1 MADIAEQICLAVD
14 QIVTERLKS
23 INFDHTEV
31 ATIIDN
37 THAANFQYT
46 CSNGSAQYVAYSK
59 DTTFKIN
66 DSVQVTIPN
75 NDYTQQKVIIGRYVA
90 KDATPYVFTQPFNT
104 IIDVSTNLFDDNEN
118 VIQGNLLANEDY
130 DLAPFNEEFKSYD
143 ISRKEIH
150 LWNKVFDGGYK
161 GFNRL
166 GIQGQFRSWIS
177 SFKTT
182 NGNYGYRLEVLSSN
196 GDIIEIDENNN
207 NAPTYED
214 YVKDV
219 ASLYSNL
226 LKKTTDESLN
236 EVLVSLPEE
245 WYIKVK
251 DVLKLAATQDG
262 FKNAFIEEYNKAEK
276 YSETQKDMIYALLYA
291 NAQITELYLDSSDMF
306 GNPYNYQS
314 FNEEEK
320 VFDISTIGKIMG
332 VFLFFYEDSG
342 SFYNSDKEYIPY
354 YNLLGTIKKKLNSNL
369 FTKDPYIC
377 LGYDLSGFKEE
388 QAILYSL
395 DNDTY
400 INKDNV
406 PKEKNQKHIRLRWLH
421 EYDNGEIKVITE
433 SSELE
438 DYEIRW
444 YRFQMGHPSADEY
457 SGVYWERVNV
467 PEVVKETIPLDEIN
481 KLQTFYLLFHW
492 IPGYIGSRYA
502 DEGIYCN
509 ANTFTPEYKNVGKIK
524 YSGAF
529 SHMSYW
535 TDECIANYGIPR
547 DLADH
552 AFIGYTTSAITK
564 YVDQT
569 WYDIFKQ
576 GFVFHD
582 TKYQGSDYYKD
593 FYTGEQFSTPSG
605 CMHKIGFWEKF
616 TLAYR
621 LYWMYPDQFD
631 LLLPNNFW
639 KKGGINPTS
648 AFDQFG
654 KWSDFSSKNIYEDIS
669 YSSDGKLLSDNS
681 GLKFNVSSM
690 TAPFRNLLSLFADS
704 FGEWGYIMDDYGCLD
719 YVPVNE
725 SVRNYLFTATENF
738 YKKLDDPTY
747 ERVID
752 QDPFSYLLDPRT
764 NTDSEQVKVIILYN
778 GKVIRSNI
786 ITFYSETQ
794 AANIATAELLA
805 GLSVWCKDGSYGNY
819 CIYGQNNNLLN
830 ESKTNEVLT
839 LEARFADRELLQTSA
854 DVDKE
859 SPLLTEAKEIQWEFP
874 LNGTMIILHGFN
886 YSYEN
891 EIRKAISNN
900 NGEVKRTGIN
910 YKECLVD
917 GVLNLSKVHDIDPTG
932 KIFKVDGYYTATDS
946 NGNSSE
952 WISVLGNTIRIIRPA
967 ENLNVD
973 PVQQYR
979 IAKTYSASNFNNTVK
994 CTIRRDGLTYSAAK
1008 ELTFGIMGTNG
1019 TDATLVID
1027 FNNNKTALTADWE
1040 NEAFKVTAHLYDFNH
1055 KEVDFNNAGLDLSC
1069 EWSWFYYKEFT
1080 SAQEIAIKD
1089 SAWEAYQQA
1098 NPDSWSTLKQDEV
1111 EKIKA
1116 DAVIAAATIKITTDP
1131 ENEPS
1136 NVCFINH
1143 SEKLD
1148 LENKKYFLILQA
1160 TVKGFGDYDLTAYK
1174 AIPIRS
1180 SSIFRYIVGP
1190 TEIIYNSSGYAT
1202 YYKDP
1207 YQMWWC
1213 GSEDNVNE
1221 FDMVKDETKMS
1232 MVTSTWRIYDPFF
1245 ETDPKRPDETES
1257 RFIGTI
1263 SERNILQ
1270 PATIYVKDAKPYGVI
1285 CYSNVG
1291 GAQDSTNLVWI
1302 QPLVVLQNEYPSS
1315 TLNKWDGKS
1324 IKIDE
1329 ENGTIVSPAIAAG
1342 KKNGD
1347 NTFSGV
1353 MIGSW
1358 ENTDTA
1364 SDIAQ
1369 QTGVY
1374 GFHYG
1379 QMSYAFKEDG
1389 TAFIGKSNRGR
1400 IIFDGNEGT
1409 LKSANWT
1416 DLKKSGMYLDIDDG
1430 ILKLQKDPGYSEV
1443 ELDATTYVPGNYY
1456 ILSGTYIAVP
1466 HNTKFGENFEYV
1478 ENGQIKIYN
1487 CNNDTSYYKTAIVPA
1502 GTISAEEF
1510 NANKSKIYIKTR
1522 PTYKTC
1528 TSAEKFVM
1536 NTIYY
1541 KNGYTAVSKDT
1552 MSTDKY
1558 NKNAHKIY
1566 YTKTSD
1572 DTYVLAGE
1580 TFSAS
1585 TQYYVI
1591 TYVATKTCV
1600 EEFDSNKNNHFYIQK
1615 TDDKLG
1621 TYYVLAPTNSTDF
1634 SQTYYEQKIERAYLS
1649 REDLYNKYTSFYS
1662 TQVPG
1667 YHVKITTTA
1676 FSNTE
1681 TYYKEGY
1688 AAEDYG
1694 YTSPDKTVWN
1704 QFDAGGNSS
1713 DPNLKNNEYYYV
1725 FLEQFIQANDAF
1737 DSSLTYYKNN
1747 AENESSARYIT
1758 LSAAA
1763 TTYPLSIGTSSSE
1776 YERKFKVAWDGTCYI
1791 QDGVFSGRIVA
1802 DEGILGN
1809 LEVQGELS
1817 LSSYGA
1823 ISANKSHLLDF
1834 NNSGFWLNGQG
1845 INIGG
1850 SNNYFLATTS
1860 FTGFYNS
1867 AGGLRISGTGLD
1879 LYPNLSAA
1887 TAYTAFSTGAQGL
1900 VHLGWTQGQVS
1911 YPYVRFGQGNSEGVS
1926 SAGIVKKYGGGMWI
1940 GDYGANISGNNPKG
1954 DASAKVGLFCC
1965 TNSDDLKSETVYR
1978 CEYING
1984 TRVFEPARYAR
1995 FAPG

>member
-37 THAANFQYT
+37 THANDYQYT

-90 KDATPYVFTQPFNT
+90 KNATPYVFTQPFNT
-104 IIDVSTNLFDDNEN
+104 IIDVSANLFDDNEKT
-118 VIQGNLLANEDY
+118 IEGNLLANDDY
-130 DLAPFNEEFKSYD
+130 DLAPFKEEVRSYE
-143 ISRKEIH
+143 ISKKEVY
-150 LWNKVFDGGYK
+150 LWSKVFEEGQVN
-161 GFNRL
+161 FNRL

-177 SFKTT
+177 SFKTVS
-182 NGNYGYRLEVLSSN
+182 GNYGYRLEVLSSN
-196 GDIIEIDENNN
+196 GTTVEINKDDE

-214 YVKDV
+214 YLKDL
-219 ASLYSNL
+219 ASLYSNT
-226 LKKTTDESLN
+226 LKKVTDETLKDT
-236 EVLVSLPEE
+236 LASLPDD
-245 WYIKVK
+245 WYVKVK
-251 DVLKLAATQDG
+251 DILKLTIAQES
-262 FKNAFIEEYNKAEK
+262 FKDAFLTAYNEAEEY
-276 YSETQKDMIYALLYA
+276 SQTRIDMLYALLYA
-291 NAQITELYLDSSDMF
+291 NAQITELHLDSSDMF
-306 GNPYNYQS
+306 GNPYNFQS
-314 FNEEEK
+314 YNEEQK
-320 VFDISTIGKIMG
+320 VYDVSTLGKIMG

-342 SFYNSDKEYIPY
+342 SFYNQNKEYIPY
-354 YNLLGTIKKKLNSNL
+354 YSLLGSIRKKLNPNL

-395 DNDTY
+395 DGSTY
-400 INKDNV
+400 INKDNT
-406 PKEKNQKHIRLRWLH
+406 PKEKNRKHIRLRWLH
-421 EYDNGEIKVITE
+421 EYDNGQIKVVTE
-433 SSELE
+433 ASELE

-444 YRFQMGHPSADEY
+444 YRFLMGAPSADEY

-467 PEVVKETIPLDEIN
+467 PEVVKETIPLDDIN
-481 KLQTFYLLFHW
+481 NLQTFYLLFHW
-492 IPGYIGSRYA
+492 IPGYIGTQA
-502 DEGIYCN
+502 ANEGLYCN
-509 ANTFTPEYKNVGKIK
+509 PGTFTPEYKDIGKIT
-524 YSGAF
+524 YTGGF

-535 TDECIANYGIPR
+535 TDDCIAKYNISR
-547 DLADH
+547 ELADKS
-552 AFIGYTTSAITK
+552 FIGYTTSAIVK
-564 YVDQT
+564 YTDQS
-569 WYDIFKQ
+569 WSDIFDQ

-582 TKYQGSDYYKD
+582 KNYKGSNNYKD
-593 FYTGEQFSTPSG
+593 FYTNEPFPVPSG

-639 KKGGINPTS
+639 RKGGVNSTTT
-648 AFDQFG
+648 FDQFG
-654 KWSDFSSKNIYEDIS
+654 KWSDFSNKNIYLDIS
-669 YSSDGKLLSDNS
+669 YDSKGELLPDNS
-681 GLKFNVSSM
+681 GNKFSISSM
-690 TAPFRNLLSLFADS
+690 NYSFRNLLSLFADS
-704 FGEWGYIMDDYGCLD
+704 FGEWTYIIDEYNCLD
-719 YVPVNE
+719 YVPKDE
-725 SVRNYLFTATENF
+725 TVRNRLFTATQEF

-752 QDPFSYLLDPRT
+752 KDPFAYLLEPRP
-764 NTDSEQVKVIILYN
+764 NTDSEQVKAIVLYN

-786 ITFYSETQ
+786 ITFYSEMQ
-794 AANIATAELLA
+794 AANVATAELLA
-805 GLSVWCKDGSYGNY
+805 GLSIWCKDGSYGNY

-830 ESKTNEVLT
+830 ESKTNEILT
-839 LEARFADRELLQTSA
+839 LEARFADRELLQSSA
-854 DVDKE
+854 DIDKE
-859 SPLLTEAKEIQWEFP
+859 SPPLTEAREIQWEFP

-891 EIRKAISNN
+891 EIRKAISDPVLD
-900 NGEVKRTGIN
+900 GKVERTGLN
-910 YKECLVD
+910 YKECFANGYLD
-917 GVLNLSKVHDIDPTG
+917 YSKLHDIDPTG
-932 KIFKVDGYYTATDS
+932 EIFKLDGYYNAKDS
-946 NGNSSE
+946 TGQIAE
-952 WISVLGNTIRIIRPA
+952 WISVLGNIIRIIRPA
-967 ENLNVD
+967 ENLNVNNI
-973 PVQQYR
+973 QQYR
-979 IAKTYSASNFNNTVK
+979 IAKTYSASKFNNTVK
-994 CTIRRDGLTYSAAK
+994 CTIHRDGLIYSTAK

-1027 FNNNKTALTADWE
+1027 FNNNKTALTASE
-1040 NEAFKVTAHLYDFNH
+1040 EKEAFKVTAHLYDFNH
-1055 KEVDFNNAGLDLSC
+1055 EEVDFNNAGLNLTC
-1069 EWSWFYYKEFT
+1069 EWSWLYYKEFT
-1080 SAQEIAIKD
+1080 SEQEIEIKD
-1089 SAWEAYQQA
+1089 SAWLTYQQE
-1098 NPDSWSTLKQDEV
+1098 NPDTWESLTEEQV
-1111 EKIKA
+1111 EKIKT

-1131 ENEPS
+1131 INEPP
-1136 NVCFINH
+1136 NVCFLNH
-1143 SEKLD
+1143 NEKLD
-1148 LENKKYFLILQA
+1148 LVNKKFFLILQA
-1160 TVKGFGDYDLTAYK
+1160 TVRGFGDYDLTTYK
-1174 AIPIRS
+1174 AIPIRATPA
-1180 SSIFRYIVGP
+1180 FRYIVGP
-1190 TEIIYNSSGYAT
+1190 TDIVYNSSGYAT

-1213 GSEDNVNE
+1213 GGDDNVNE
-1221 FDMVKDETKMS
+1221 YDMVIDETKMS
-1232 MVTSTWRIYDPFF
+1232 LVTSSWRIYDPYS
-1245 ETDPKRPDETES
+1245 TGDEDRS
-1257 RFIGTI
+1257 KFIGLV
-1263 SERNILQ
+1263 SDRNILQ
-1270 PATIYVKDAKPYGVI
+1270 PASIYVKGANPYGVA
-1285 CYSNVG
+1285 CYSNVE
-1291 GAQDSTNLVWI
+1291 GAQSSSNLIWI
-1302 QPLVVLQNEYPSS
+1302 QPLVVIQNEYPSS

-1324 IKIDE
+1324 IEIDE

-1416 DLKKSGMYLDIDDG
+1416 DLKKSGMFLDIDDG

-1443 ELDATTYVPGNYY
+1443 ELDATTYVPGDYY
-1456 ILSGTYIAVP
+1456 ILSGKYFTVP
-1466 HNTKFGENFEYV
+1466 HNTKFGESFDYMED
-1478 ENGQIKIYN
+1478 GQVGTYN
-1487 CNNDTSYYKTAIVPA
+1487 CSDDTTYYKTSVVPA

-1510 NANKSKIYIKTR
+1510 NRNKNKLYIKTR
-1522 PTYKTC
+1522 PTYRTC
-1528 TSAEKFVM
+1528 TLDEKFAM
-1536 NTIYY
+1536 STIYY
-1541 KNGYTAVSKDT
+1541 KNAYQAVAKDSMTAE
-1552 MSTDKY
+1552 KY

-1566 YTKTSD
+1566 YVKSAD
-1572 DTYVLAGE
+1572 EAYLLAGE

-1585 TQYYVI
+1585 TQYYTMV
-1591 TYVATKTCV
+1591 YVSTQTCV
-1600 EEFDSNKNNHFYIQK
+1600 EEFDSNKNNHFYVK
-1615 TDDKLG
+1615 KEDEKLG

-1634 SQTYYEQKIERAYLS
+1634 NQTYYERKIERAYLS
-1649 REDLYNKYTSFYS
+1649 REDWYNKYTSFYS

-1667 YHVKITTTA
+1667 YYVKITTTP
-1676 FSNTE
+1676 FSATT

-1688 AAEDYG
+1688 AAENYG
-1694 YTSPDKTVWN
+1694 YTAPDKTIWN
-1704 QFDAGGNSS
+1704 QFDAGGNSL

-1737 DSSLTYYKNN
+1737 DSTLTYYRNN

-1763 TTYPLSIGTSSSE
+1763 ITYPLSIGTSSSE

-1823 ISANKSHLLDF
+1823 IAANKTHLTDF
-1834 NNSGFWLNGQG
+1834 NHPGFWLNGEG
-1845 INIGG
+1845 LNIGG
-1850 SNNYFLATTS
+1850 STNYFLATTS
-1860 FTGFYNS
+1860 FTGFYNNT
-1867 AGGLRISGTGLD
+1867 GGLKITGSGLD
-1879 LYPNLSAA
+1879 LYPQLTASSA
-1887 TAYTAFSTGAQGL
+1887 YSTFINSTVQGL
-1900 VHLGWTQGQVS
+1900 VHLGWTQGEHS
-1911 YPYVRFGQGNSEGVS
+1911 YPYLRFGRGAQEGIS
-1926 SAGIVKKYGGGMWI
+1926 SAGLVKKYGGGMWI
-1940 GDYGANISGNNPKG
+1940 GDYGSNSSGNNPQN
-1954 DASAKVGLFCC
+1954 DSASRVGIFCC
-1965 TNSDDLKSETVYR
+1965 SNTDTLKADTVYR
-1978 CEYING
+1978 CEVING